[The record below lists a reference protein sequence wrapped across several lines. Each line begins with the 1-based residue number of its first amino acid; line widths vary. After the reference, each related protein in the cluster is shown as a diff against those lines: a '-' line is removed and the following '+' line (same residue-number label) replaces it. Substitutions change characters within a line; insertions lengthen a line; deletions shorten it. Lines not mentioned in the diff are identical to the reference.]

1 MLAIR
6 LDPALEDR
14 LSAIAEKT
22 GRTKTFY
29 ARAAI
34 EEYIDDLED
43 YFLAE
48 ERMKDFRPGDGI
60 PLDEMMRKLDLD
72 D

>member
-6 LDPALEDR
+6 LDANLEARLAALASR
-14 LSAIAEKT
+14 T

-34 EEYIDDLED
+34 TEYIDDLED

-48 ERMKDFRPGDGI
+48 QRMKDFKPGSGI
-60 PLDEMMRKLDLD
+60 PLDDVIADLALD